1 MWQVAGLAYTPG
13 REAEMVET
21 DYEMAWLHQALNVL
35 TARLRGAASYPG
47 RLAQAGHAHAQD
59 AGGHR
64 TSGHGDGGVA

>member
-1 MWQVAGLAYTPG
+1 
-13 REAEMVET
+13 MVGT
-21 DYEMAWLHQALNVL
+21 DSEMAWLHQALNVL
-35 TARLRGAASYPG
+35 MARHGFGGAASYPG